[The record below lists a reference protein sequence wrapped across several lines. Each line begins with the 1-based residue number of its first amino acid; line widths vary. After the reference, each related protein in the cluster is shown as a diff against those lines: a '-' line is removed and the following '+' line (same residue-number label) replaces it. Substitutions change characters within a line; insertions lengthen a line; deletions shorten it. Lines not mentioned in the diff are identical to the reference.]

1 MYVQPLLSCLL
12 GSLRPGD
19 LFHGLWGK
27 KLHQHGGADSPTAP
41 QRWLHCQSV
50 WKRPVVPFFS
60 LLLRQYLVPEHILE
74 FALAA
79 GQEPESAFHQVGGNL
94 EASSPAC
101 CRSAV
106 HPGWQQTGRGP
117 WVVSEDEY
125 CSSG

>member
-1 MYVQPLLSCLL
+1 MASGERSCISMGVQAHLL
-12 GSLRPGD
+12 
-19 LFHGLWGK
+19 
-27 KLHQHGGADSPTAP
+27 LHRDGFTIIV
-41 QRWLHCQSV
+41 V
-50 WKRPVVPFFS
+50 WKRPVVPFLS
-60 LLLRQYLVPEHILE
+60 LLLRQYLVPEHVLE
-74 FALAA
+74 LALAA
-79 GQEPESAFHQVGGNL
+79 GQEPERAFHRVGGNL